1 MACGQRPQS
10 VTYDIGNQLEVNPF
24 TPSTIPS
31 IYYIRLSFL
40 RTWSVK
46 YYHHEALTYIVS
58 LWQLLHNQGRS
69 FSNCFCVFV
78 NNLTSPSPSRAFLFV
93 TRYEQCRYV
102 VRSIGIVTN
111 THFIRW
117 RKRSTQIKPHL
128 ITKDKFD

>member
-1 MACGQRPQS
+1 M
-10 VTYDIGNQLEVNPF
+10 
-24 TPSTIPS
+24 
-31 IYYIRLSFL
+31 LSFL

-69 FSNCFCVFV
+69 FSNWYAQCCQFSLDCPFLIVPSVFSNVYCFCVFV
-78 NNLTSPSPSRAFLFV
+78 NNLTSPSPSRVFIFV

-117 RKRSTQIKPHL
+117 RKPECPNKKP
-128 ITKDKFD
+128 T